1 MNFEEW
7 WVSLPPV
14 LPGDIKQIARMAF
27 AAGAAVQAPGIRL
40 QGNPDPWGPKG
51 VAMTTTP
58 LATNAQPDTGG
69 V

>member
-1 MNFEEW
+1 MDFEEW

-40 QGNPDPWGPKG
+40 QGNPDPWGPK
-51 VAMTTTP
+51 ARP
-58 LATNAQPDTGG
+58 EPSQPDTGG